1 MYRIISLHLRIVAAV
16 VLLAVSMANAQ
27 RGARTVPRNLDQ
39 LTQEAELIVR
49 GTVVSAHL
57 EPHPQFRNLNTVV
70 VRFHVDS
77 TLKGS
82 APQTL
87 EFRQFIWDIRDQL
100 DNARYT
106 KGSELL
112 LMLGPVSQYGLRSPV
127 GLEQGRF
134 RVVRDHSGA
143 VTAVNGAGNVGLLNI
158 PAAQASKV
166 KLSARA
172 SQLVSKKPVGAVS
185 LTDLEEMI
193 RSFAGQVSR

>member
-1 MYRIISLHLRIVAAV
+1 MYRITSSQLRIVAAV
-16 VLLAVSMANAQ
+16 VLLAVSAAHAQ

-49 GTVVSAHL
+49 GTVVSAHV
-57 EPHPQFRNLNTVV
+57 EPHPQLKNLSTVV
-70 VRFHVDS
+70 VRFQVDS

-82 APQTL
+82 APKTM

-100 DNARYT
+100 DRARYA

-134 RVVRDHSGA
+134 RIVREPSGA

-158 PAAQASKV
+158 PAARTSKV
-166 KLSARA
+166 KLSSRA
-172 SQLVSKKPVGAVS
+172 AQLVSKKPAGAVP
-185 LTDLEEMI
+185 LADLEDTI
-193 RSFAGQVSR
+193 RSLAGQVR